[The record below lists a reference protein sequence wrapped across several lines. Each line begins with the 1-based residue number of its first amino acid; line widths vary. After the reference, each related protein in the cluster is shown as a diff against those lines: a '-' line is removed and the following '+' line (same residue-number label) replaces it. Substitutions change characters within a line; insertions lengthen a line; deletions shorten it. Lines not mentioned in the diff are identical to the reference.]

1 MARDLLALVR
11 KALGDRYRVEGEI
24 GRGGAAVVFRAT
36 APDGSA
42 VALKILRPEL
52 AVSVTA
58 ERFLREIQ
66 IVRRL
71 AHPKIGRLL
80 DAGEKDWLVYYV
92 MPFIPGRSLE
102 AVLRAQQRISAGD
115 TIRIGADLLSALAA
129 AHDAGIVHRDVKP
142 DNIVIARDGAY
153 LLDFGIA
160 RAVALSGTDRLTR
173 SGVAVGTSH
182 YMSPEQ
188 ITAAEDPDPRS
199 DLYSVG
205 CVLFECLASRPPYHH
220 PNEVRVLQLH
230 QIAPIPD
237 VRELAPGVPDRLAE
251 TITRALAKQPESRWQ
266 SAAAMHAAL
275 AEAGVPSH

>member
-1 MARDLLALVR
+1 MPRDLLPLVR
-11 KALGDRYRVEGEI
+11 STLGDRYAVDAEI
-24 GRGGAAVVFRAT
+24 GRGGAAVVFRAV
-36 APDGSA
+36 APDGRA

-52 AVSVTA
+52 SVTVTA

-71 AHPKIGRLL
+71 DHPRIGQLL

-92 MPFIPGRSLE
+92 MPFIEGRSLK
-102 AVLRAQQRISAGD
+102 AVLQRPGGLSADD
-115 TIRIGADLLSALAA
+115 TLRIATDLLGALDH
-129 AHDAGIVHRDVKP
+129 AHGLGIVHRDVKP
-142 DNIVIARDGAY
+142 DNIIVAVDGAY

-188 ITAAEDPDPRS
+188 IMAADEPDPRS

-205 CVLFECLASRPPYHH
+205 CVLFECLTGRPPFHH

-230 QIAPIPD
+230 QTAPVPD
-237 VRELAPGVPDRLAE
+237 VRALVPSAPPGLVAA
-251 TITRALAKQPESRWQ
+251 ITRAMAKKPADRWQ
-266 SAAAMHAAL
+266 TAAAMLGAL
-275 AEAGVPSH
+275 EVPGS

>member
-1 MARDLLALVR
+1 MPRDLLPLVR
-11 KALGDRYRVEGEI
+11 AALGDRYRVEAEI

-36 APDGSA
+36 APDGRP

-52 AVSVTA
+52 SVTVTA

-71 AHPKIGRLL
+71 DHPKIGALL
-80 DAGEKDWLVYYV
+80 DSGEKDWLVYYV
-92 MPFIPGRSLE
+92 MPLIEGRSLK
-102 AVLRAQQRISAGD
+102 AVLQHHGRLSSSD
-115 TIRIGADLLSALAA
+115 VLRIGRDLLGALDH
-129 AHDAGIVHRDVKP
+129 AHGIGIVHRDVKP
-142 DNIVIARDGAY
+142 DNIIIGREGAY

-160 RAVALSGTDRLTR
+160 RAMALSGTDRLTR

-188 ITAAEDPDPRS
+188 IMATDEPDPRS

-205 CVLFECLASRPPYHH
+205 CVLFECLASHPPYQH

-230 QIAPIPD
+230 QTAP
-237 VRELAPGVPDRLAE
+237 VPDL
-251 TITRALAKQPESRWQ
+251 RAIIPGLPESLASTIRRAMAKRPGDRWQ
-266 SAAAMHAAL
+266 TASEMLAAL
-275 AEAGVPSH
+275 G

>member
-1 MARDLLALVR
+1 MPRELLPLVR
-11 KALGDRYRVEGEI
+11 AALGDRYQVEAEI

-36 APDGSA
+36 APDGRP

-52 AVSVTA
+52 SVTVTA

-71 AHPKIGRLL
+71 DHPRIGALL
-80 DAGEKDWLVYYV
+80 DSGEKDWLVYYV
-92 MPFIPGRSLE
+92 MPFIEGRPLKTVLQHHGRLASSD
-102 AVLRAQQRISAGD
+102 VLR
-115 TIRIGADLLSALAA
+115 IGRDLLGALDH
-129 AHDAGIVHRDVKP
+129 AHGIGIVHRDVKP
-142 DNIVIARDGAY
+142 DNIIIGRDGAY

-160 RAVALSGTDRLTR
+160 RAMALSGTDRLTR

-188 ITAAEDPDPRS
+188 IMATDEPDPRS

-230 QIAPIPD
+230 QTAPVPD
-237 VRELAPGVPDRLAE
+237 LRTLVPGVPESLAA
-251 TITRALAKQPESRWQ
+251 TVRRAMAKRPGDRWQ
-266 SAAAMHAAL
+266 TASEMLVAL
-275 AEAGVPSH
+275 G